1 MATLAEVL
9 KGYQEGKAEQRKK
22 AKPPVY
28 EYRPCIVTFLDILGF
43 KAMIA
48 KMTAQQ
54 IGDALALLGQISD
67 GDVKETDDWP
77 AGLAR
82 SIAFSDSI
90 VRMCPIDGDDPSGS
104 FFHELI
110 ALVHIQGELAH
121 RGIFMRGG
129 MSVGDIYFSGTILF
143 GPGLVRAFEMES
155 QFASYPRIVI
165 DPNVIEAYVTNPVM
179 RGSLHTLEEDS
190 EYTGDLMRVSD
201 DGLHFVDYLRA
212 YEREMDEPK
221 KYPELLRL
229 HRDMIV
235 KASAD
240 AKGFSNIKQKY
251 SWLAHYH
258 NSVAQNAYKKA
269 RKMDLLVDLTTL
281 LYPSLRAE
289 MDAAAKA

>member
-1 MATLAEVL
+1 MPTVAQINKRFQKSNAKP
-9 KGYQEGKAEQRKK
+9 KGK

-28 EYRPCIVTFLDILGF
+28 EYRACIVTFLDILGF

-54 IGDALALLGQISD
+54 VGSVLALLGRISD
-67 GDVKETDDWP
+67 GEVKASEDWP

-82 SIAFSDSI
+82 TIAFSDSI
-90 VRMCPIDGDDPSGS
+90 VRVCPIDGQDPSGS
-104 FFHELI
+104 FFHELM
-110 ALVHIQGELAH
+110 ALVRIQCEVAH
-121 RGIFMRGG
+121 RGIFIRGG
-129 MSVGDIYFSGTILF
+129 MTVGDVHFSGTTIF
-143 GPGLVRAFEMES
+143 GPGLVRAYEMES

-165 DPNVIEAYVTNPVM
+165 DPSVLEAYVTNPVM
-179 RGSLHTLEEDS
+179 RGGLHTLDEDG
-190 EYTGDLMRVSD
+190 EYTGKLMRVSD

-212 YEREMDEPK
+212 FERELDDPD
-221 KYPELLRL
+221 KYPELLRI

-235 KASAD
+235 KASSE

-258 NSVAQNAYKKA
+258 NVVALEAFEEA
-269 RKMDLLVDLTTL
+269 EGVDLLVDLTAL
-281 LYPSLRAE
+281 LYPTLQTE